1 MGRYAF
7 FNTGFEYKFT
17 FAVQPSEDIL
27 KFGGTP
33 TFSYEGDNK
42 HTWTIVDRPRILNTL
57 KDLEESLD
65 FCPMNFDRYEKNLD
79 GTNNLRYYL
88 WEITVPESDVELF
101 ATYRLGCLIYHQ
113 LLYKL
118 ELNCTYES

>member
-33 TFSYEGDNK
+33 DFSYEGDHK
-42 HTWTIVDRPRILNTL
+42 HSWCIVDRKRILDRLRDIEITL
-57 KDLEESLD
+57 GLPE
-65 FCPMNFDRYEKNLD
+65 MNFEPYEKKLE
-79 GTNNLRYYL
+79 GTQKLRHDL
-88 WEITVPESDVELF
+88 WDIGVSDMTLL
-101 ATYRLGCLIYHQ
+101 ATYSIGCIIYHQ
-113 LLYKL
+113 LLYEL